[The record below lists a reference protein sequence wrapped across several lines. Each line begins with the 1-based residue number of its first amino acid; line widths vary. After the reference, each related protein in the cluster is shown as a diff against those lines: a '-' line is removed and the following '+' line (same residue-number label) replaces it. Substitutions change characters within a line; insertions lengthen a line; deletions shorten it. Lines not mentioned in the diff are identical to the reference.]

1 MDRARARV
9 VRVRDSR
16 ERDRRDMFSNMATQG
31 GGERVREGQEG
42 GIGWEKRKCVE
53 TQGRGR
59 RRRG

>member
-16 ERDRRDMFSNMATQG
+16 ERDRRDMFSNMAT
-31 GGERVREGQEG
+31 GGERGREDQEG